1 MSSSFS
7 CSVSVNP
14 SNLLPEAPKQ
24 VEHTKHLPRHLEGS
38 KTQAGEEKLK
48 KSQAAAHDAL
58 QKERDGKKE
67 ERKGK
72 EEEKETERGL
82 WPPTVE
88 EVREPDGLWKEGHG
102 HSNCNVEEPTR
113 IQNNWGL
120 FTHEDSQLV

>member
-24 VEHTKHLPRHLEGS
+24 VEHTKHLPRHLRHLEVS

-67 ERKGK
+67 ERKRK
-72 EEEKETERGL
+72 RRGAF
-82 WPPTVE
+82 
-88 EVREPDGLWKEGHG
+88 GLQQSK
-102 HSNCNVEEPTR
+102 R
-113 IQNNWGL
+113 
-120 FTHEDSQLV
+120 

>member
-24 VEHTKHLPRHLEGS
+24 VEHAKHLPSHLEVS

-58 QKERDGKKE
+58 QKEKDGMKE
-67 ERKGK
+67 ERKGR
-72 EEEKETERGL
+72 EKGEGPLASNSERGEETGGASTRWL
-82 WPPTVE
+82 VEGRSWPLELQCGRTNTNSE
-88 EVREPDGLWKEGHG
+88 
-102 HSNCNVEEPTR
+102 
-113 IQNNWGL
+113 
-120 FTHEDSQLV
+120 